1 MISLQTS
8 YAKAKVLEKSGPDA
22 GWKKRAKLFVTAMM
36 TPRLF
41 IKTVF
46 AAVCLM
52 FILEL

>member
-8 YAKAKVLEKSGPDA
+8 FAKGKVLEKSGPDA
-22 GWKKRAKLFVTAMM
+22 GWRKRAKILVTVLM

-52 FILEL
+52 IILEL